1 MWPQPIHHLIVI
13 SVAQRILQHLY
24 NSAANGPSDVPLR
37 FSFGWLVFFFFYF
50 ILACIMCVCAFVVY
64 LWWCRRVSFFFILST
79 LAVLFSDDII
89 NNNRFILQESIRAEC
104 RRPETIYINNSTKL
118 RIPGPIIFVH
128 RHRHKRRNK
137 TQFREEKKNKYCA
150 PL

>member
-37 FSFGWLVFFFFYF
+37 FSFGWLVFYF
-50 ILACIMCVCAFVVY
+50 ILFWRALCVCVRLYTCGGVVVC
-64 LWWCRRVSFFFILST
+64 LFLFCRRSRYF
-79 LAVLFSDDII
+79 FSDNII

-104 RRPETIYINNSTKL
+104 RRPQTLYINNSTKL
-118 RIPGPIIFVH
+118 RIPGPHHFC
-128 RHRHKRRNK
+128 
-137 TQFREEKKNKYCA
+137 TQTKEQNTIYGRKKKYCA